1 MLKQVFF
8 LLLIVSAF
16 YACDNNDKIVNEA
29 EKSKVN
35 LKVIHLEDSLFNLK
49 NAAEAGMFLKNHPDL
64 VQTYLKLPY
73 PVKDST
79 FINAFYQHY
88 SNDSLKLFYENS
100 SKEFGNFSE
109 VNNQFED
116 LFKYITYYY
125 PKYNT
130 PTLKTLFS
138 GFVFGNDLALSDS
151 SIFIS
156 FEYFLGPKSTY
167 KPPLFEYFLERYQKP
182 YLVPMVALALSGRFN
197 NADMKDE
204 SMIASMV
211 YYGKAHYFVERT
223 MPRLPDSLNIMYSAE
238 TLKGIEENID
248 IIWSHF
254 IEKEL
259 LYNKVRFIN
268 DKYCGER
275 PSIPEI
281 GDKCPGR
288 IGRWLGWQIVK
299 SYMAENPEITLQQ
312 LMEDP
317 NAEKIFRKS
326 NYKPRK

>member
-1 MLKQVFF
+1 MLKQILILLTAVFVF
-8 LLLIVSAF
+8 I
-16 YACDNNDKIVNEA
+16 ACDNNDKIVNEA
-29 EKSKVN
+29 ENSNVN
-35 LKVIHLEDSLFNLK
+35 LKVVHLEDSLFNLK
-49 NAAEAGMFLKNHPDL
+49 NASDAGRFLNSHPDL

-73 PVKDST
+73 PVNDST
-79 FINAFYQHY
+79 FVKAFYKHY

-109 VNNQFED
+109 VNSQFED
-116 LFKYITYYY
+116 LFKYLKFYY
-125 PKYNT
+125 PKYT
-130 PTLKTLFS
+130 LPTIKTVFS
-138 GFVFGNDLALSDS
+138 GFIFGNDMALSDS
-151 SIFIS
+151 SVFIS
-156 FEYFLGPKSTY
+156 FEYFLGPGSSY

-211 YYGKAHYFVERT
+211 YYGKAHYFVERV
-223 MPRLPDSLNIMYSAE
+223 MPKLPDSLNIMYSEE
-238 TLKGIEENID
+238 TLKGAEENID

-259 LYNKVRFIN
+259 LYNKTRFLN

-281 GDKCPGR
+281 GEKCPGR
-288 IGRWLGWQIVK
+288 IGRWLGWQIVR
-299 SYMAENPEITLQQ
+299 SYMKENPDVSLQQ
-312 LMEDP
+312 LMDDP
-317 NAEKIFRKS
+317 DAVKIFRKS